1 VRVEP
6 ANPAPWLASR
16 VKIPPLVKKLPSG
29 VRVTS
34 RVRIP
39 VGRDDLTLRPMM
51 WMFLAIL
58 VTFVVARL
66 VTRMI
71 RSGSGGQA
79 GLGNVRIAGN
89 HVHHQVFGILIII
102 GTGIVLVSQTPRGA
116 ALDAAAA
123 VFGVGVGLTVDEF
136 ALWLHLED
144 VYWTNQGRKSV
155 DAIFCILVITG
166 ALIGGADF
174 VTGRVGTAAWWSSVA
189 VIAVNLLLCVICLL
203 KGKVVTGVTGI
214 FISVVAIV
222 GAIRLAKPGSWWAVH
237 RYASRPRLARRAA
250 SRYDQRHQE
259 RWDRLRDLVA
269 GAPSREAAD

>member
-6 ANPAPWLASR
+6 AFTAPWLASR
-16 VKIPPLVKKLPSG
+16 VKIPPLVKKFPSG
-29 VRVTS
+29 VKVTS
-34 RVRIP
+34 RVRFP
-39 VGRDDLTLRPMM
+39 VGRDDLSLRPMM

-58 VTFVVARL
+58 VTFIVARI

-71 RSGSGGQA
+71 RSGSGTQA
-79 GLGNVRIAGN
+79 GLGNVRIAGH

-174 VTGRVGTAAWWSSVA
+174 VTGRIGTAAWWSSVA

-214 FISVVAIV
+214 FISVVALV

-237 RYASRPRLARRAA
+237 RYAGRPRLAGRAA